1 MIQLIA
7 QASDQ
12 GQQASPLGA
21 LFFPVVLLGVMYL
34 LMIRPQQR
42 RVKKQRA
49 MIESL
54 EVGDDVMTSGGILGR
69 ITDINDDEGILT
81 VEIAPGTTVR
91 MVRQGIARRL
101 VEEDYGDGDEGPIQG
116 ADEQS

>member
-7 QASDQ
+7 QATDQ

-42 RVKKQRA
+42 RAKLQRA
-49 MIESL
+49 MLESL
-54 EVGDDVMTSGGILGR
+54 EVGDEVMTSGGILGR
-69 ITDINDDEGILT
+69 ITDIDDDEGILT
-81 VEIAPGTTVR
+81 VEIAPGTVVR
-91 MVRQGIARRL
+91 MVRQGIARRI
-101 VEEDYGDGDEGPIQG
+101 VEDDVDDDEGPIQG

>member
-7 QASDQ
+7 QAADQ
-12 GQQASPLGA
+12 GQQASPFGA
-21 LFFPVVLLGVMYL
+21 LLFPVILVALMYL

-42 RVKKQRA
+42 KVKQQRA
-49 MIESL
+49 MIQSL

-69 ITDINDDEGILT
+69 ITEIDDEEDLLS
-81 VEIAPGTTVR
+81 VEIAPGTTIR

-101 VEEDYGDGDEGPIQG
+101 VEEDYGDEGPIEG